1 MKQMRRLI
9 AIITIAAVLGGVMP
23 FGELAKLPHLIA
35 HYLEHAQYG
44 TSFGDYLE
52 LHYAHTPAS
61 HQDPHHDKG
70 CLPFQ
75 GGERTTHAPTLGS
88 MDRPSAGTVL
98 DMNVSV
104 PATRIALAAE
114 EDLPSTTLGSVFQP
128 PRMG

>member
-1 MKQMRRLI
+1 MRRII
-9 AIITIAAVLGGVMP
+9 AIITAAAILAGVTP
-23 FGELAKLPHLIA
+23 LGELIKLPHLIA
-35 HYLEHAQYG
+35 HYLEHAQQG

-52 LHYAHTPAS
+52 LHYTHSPAS

-75 GGERTTHAPTLGS
+75 GERTIHAPNLGC
-88 MDRPSAGTVL
+88 MDRPIAEE
-98 DMNVSV
+98 SV
-104 PATRIALAAE
+104 DVEMSGPANTIALAAE